1 MFILKGIF
9 KVLYYV
15 EKCRSVCFYTLFE
28 EFVDKTELVLRSY
41 RSLFAKKKRMENT
54 MNFIV
59 SANTDI
65 GLVKNTN
72 QDSLSV
78 KVINT
83 PTGKMTFAILC
94 DGMGGLAK
102 GEVASASVI
111 RAFDF
116 WVNSVLPQLCS
127 CSLDENTIKAQWE
140 KILLDQNNII
150 KTYGQRQGVKLG
162 TTAVVMLLTDTNYYI
177 MNVGDSRAYEIA
189 DGMSQITYDQTFV
202 AREVALGNMTPE
214 QAEVDERRSVLLQC
228 IGASEEV
235 YPDFFVGPAA
245 VNATYMLCSDGF
257 RHEITPT
264 EIYSAFHPDV
274 LLDDKTMNQNTLNL
288 IELNK
293 QRNERDNISVVLVR
307 TF

>member
-1 MFILKGIF
+1 
-9 KVLYYV
+9 
-15 EKCRSVCFYTLFE
+15 
-28 EFVDKTELVLRSY
+28 
-41 RSLFAKKKRMENT
+41 

-83 PTGKMTFAILC
+83 STGRIAFAILC

-111 RAFDF
+111 RAFDS
-116 WVNSVLPQLCS
+116 WVNNDLPWLCTAPI
-127 CSLDENTIKAQWE
+127 DENVIRMQWE
-140 KILLDQNNII
+140 RILLDQNNLI
-150 KTYGQRQGVKLG
+150 KAYGQRLGVKLG
-162 TTAVVMLLTDTNYYI
+162 TTAVVMLLTNTKYYI
-177 MNVGDSRAYEIA
+177 MNVGDSRAYEIS
-189 DGMSQITYDQTFV
+189 DSLTQLTLDQTFV

-235 YPDFFVGPAA
+235 YPDFFTGTVAA
-245 VNATYMLCSDGF
+245 DTTYMLCSDGF
-257 RHEITPT
+257 RHEITPD
-264 EIYSAFHPDV
+264 EIYAAFHPSV
-274 LLDDKTMNQNTLNL
+274 LLDDVIMNQNTLNL

>member
-1 MFILKGIF
+1 
-9 KVLYYV
+9 
-15 EKCRSVCFYTLFE
+15 
-28 EFVDKTELVLRSY
+28 
-41 RSLFAKKKRMENT
+41 

-65 GLVKNTN
+65 GIVKNTN

-83 PTGKMTFAILC
+83 SIGRMSFAILC

-111 RAFDF
+111 RAFDE
-116 WVNSVLPQLCS
+116 WVNNELPVFCS
-127 CSLDENTIKAQWE
+127 APLDENTIKAQWE

-150 KTYGQRQGVKLG
+150 KTYGARQGVKLG
-162 TTAVVMLLTDTNYYI
+162 TTAVVMLLTDNQYFI
-177 MNVGDSRAYEIA
+177 MNVGDSRAYEFTDVMA
-189 DGMSQITYDQTFV
+189 QLTNDQTFV

-235 YPDFFVGPAA
+235 YPDFFVGETKL
-245 VNATYMLCSDGF
+245 NATYMLCSDGF
-257 RHEITPT
+257 RHEITPD
-264 EIYSAFHPDV
+264 EIFAKFQPGV
-274 LLDDKTMNQNTLNL
+274 LLDDSTMNQNTLDL

-307 TF
+307 TY